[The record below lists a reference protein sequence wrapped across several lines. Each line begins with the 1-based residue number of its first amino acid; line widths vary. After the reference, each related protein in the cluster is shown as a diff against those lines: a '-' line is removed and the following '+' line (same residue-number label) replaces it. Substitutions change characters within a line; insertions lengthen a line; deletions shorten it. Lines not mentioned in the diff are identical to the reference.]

1 MRCDRYPGIDEF
13 FQTWRVE
20 IRDSDARDFAGATQ
34 PVEFEGRLDVARD
47 GEVPPMKLHQIQPL
61 LPQSRQGSID
71 DGFNLRAINGAQIGE
86 VRNELC
92 MNLYLLC
99 VRRVRSTETADQTL
113 DAGIY
118 IRTVEGGDPR
128 VDERR
133 HVLLRLFGIYVPM
146 ITGEVPAAFDDSRN
160 RVIAGQGDPGNHVGF
175 SPAREV
181 AVTCERVKRR
191 RPVRVMRKRVGQ
203 FGSGQATSASV
214 DIQSFG
220 SEMRCLAGSKGNNA
234 ANE

>member
-13 FQTWRVE
+13 FQPRRVE
-20 IRDSDARDFAGATQ
+20 IRDSDTRDFPGATQ
-34 PVEFEGRLDVARD
+34 PVEFEGRLDVARY

-71 DGFNLRAINGAQIGE
+71 DGFNLHATNGTQIGE
-86 VRNELC
+86 VGNEFG
-92 MNLYLLC
+92 MDLYLLR
-99 VRRVRSTETADQTL
+99 VGRVRSTEAANQQF

-118 IRTVEGGDPR
+118 VRAVEGGDPR

-146 ITGEVPAAFDDSRN
+146 ITGEVPAAFDDPRN
-160 RVIAGQGDPGNHVGF
+160 CVIAGQGDPGNHVGF
-175 SPAREV
+175 SPAGEV
-181 AVTCERVKRR
+181 AVTSERVKRR